1 MLWCL
6 KRTIEWIGR
15 IKNLNTLEIS
25 IQRAQKSTRKRTNDV
40 TKYLKKLEHDEN

>member
-25 IQRAQKSTRKRTNDV
+25 IRAST
-40 TKYLKKLEHDEN
+40 KKHTEKDK